1 MGLNWFGVK
10 SAQSMYRQVIP
21 LESED
26 AAKIRKTIDDLA
38 TIVRTLPATVATL
51 EQEIARCEEAL
62 MDIDHWLEIN
72 DFPARAGG
80 KLAKQIKQLRL
91 KRRDLKDNLLILTPI
106 RTFLAENQAT
116 FRQLDKLRGEIRK
129 QVAYVSGTRSY
140 TPRVLYELFGQE
152 PPQTSCSAAM
162 KKAKGQ

>member
-1 MGLNWFGVK
+1 M
-10 SAQSMYRQVIP
+10 IP

-26 AAKIRKTIDDLA
+26 TAKIRATIDDLA
-38 TIVRTLPATVATL
+38 TIIRTLPATIAAL
-51 EQEIARCEEAL
+51 EQEVARCEEAL
-62 MDIDHWLEIN
+62 MDIDHWLEIH

-80 KLAKQIKQLRL
+80 KLAKQIKALRL

-106 RTFLAENQAT
+106 SRFLADNQGT
-116 FRQLDKLRGEIRK
+116 FRQLEKLRGEIRK

-140 TPRVLYELFGQE
+140 TPRVLFDLFGQE
-152 PPQTSCSAAM
+152 PPQTACSAAM